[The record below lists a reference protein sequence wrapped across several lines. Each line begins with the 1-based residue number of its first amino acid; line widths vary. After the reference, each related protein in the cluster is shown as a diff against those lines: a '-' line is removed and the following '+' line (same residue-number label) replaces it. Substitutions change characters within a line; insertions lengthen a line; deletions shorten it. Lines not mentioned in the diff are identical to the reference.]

1 MVAWSDGR
9 VSSTETASRGER
21 AKGESGGK
29 VHNSD
34 PAILP
39 GLRNSFDREK
49 KMSMIRLCFVTFSAL
64 HSYATYS
71 FRYLRYYR

>member
-1 MVAWSDGR
+1 MVTWSDGR
-9 VSSTETASRGER
+9 VYGTETASRDER

-34 PAILP
+34 PEISS

-49 KMSMIRLCFVTFSAL
+49 KMSIIRLCFVTFSAL
-64 HSYATYS
+64 HLCATYS